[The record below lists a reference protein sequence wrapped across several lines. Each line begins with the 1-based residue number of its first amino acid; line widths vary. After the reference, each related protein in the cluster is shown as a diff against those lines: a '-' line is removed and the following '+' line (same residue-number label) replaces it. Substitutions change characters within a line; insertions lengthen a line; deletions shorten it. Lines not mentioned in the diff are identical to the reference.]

1 MVAPLRAL
9 YFPDELAYPFWKTF
23 NNIGDIP
30 MRHAL
35 SLLAAASLLAGPALA
50 QSTAAAPTAPM
61 HRTVEQAYPQ
71 LDWFFQ
77 KLVREKDK
85 ITIDGLSPFQA
96 HDKFLPGKI
105 ATGLADVLLHTP
117 KDDPRLAGMLR
128 DYADIADLTV
138 GMDND
143 TWGIYYY
150 IGALHKLK
158 QAGLLER
165 AVRPST
171 LAQLRKKLD
180 WRTFVRVPD
189 YELIKLPTNYYGVAF
204 SIARLR
210 MLMGW
215 EDQAASDVLLDKMLK
230 HYATY
235 SGTYGFSDET
245 DGEGRFDRYS
255 ILLAAEICERF
266 IETGLSV
273 TPELKALLR
282 KSADVA
288 LNSANADGSGFT
300 MGRSLGPYGETAML
314 EILSTAA
321 YLGVL
326 TPEEKEYAYA
336 YSSRIAGRYMNFWFD
351 PALHSVDMWGKGR
364 RTDTYR
370 GKHRILGE
378 NFSLLHQLISTD
390 EMWTRAGMKDAKP
403 RGDLAAWL
411 QAKRPAFALT
421 RFAGGDY
428 DRALATWRDGEHVFS
443 LSIINGG
450 QSQHA
455 NSPYYPLP
463 FSYGIVSGIADSGA
477 AHPQLLP
484 KFTLAD
490 GSELIATAWMKD
502 IQTTA
507 ADGGQ
512 RVSWRQDAL
521 TKLGK
526 NVPVKDDRI
535 RVDTVYTLRHGVITR
550 TDTYTPKAPLEV
562 TGLSLEFASFSEGAS
577 VQGNSVR
584 FKGGAVQGFEV
595 SGLQG
600 CEAAPVSGNDYAA
613 PYGPMR
619 TLVSCRSGA
628 FSMSKPLTV
637 SWTLRYQ

>member
-1 MVAPLRAL
+1 
-9 YFPDELAYPFWKTF
+9 
-23 NNIGDIP
+23 
-30 MRHAL
+30 MRPVLPVITMAVLAL
-35 SLLAAASLLAGPALA
+35 SHAAPALA
-50 QSTAAAPTAPM
+50 TQPL
-61 HRTVEQAYPQ
+61 HQTVEQAYPQ
-71 LDWFFQ
+71 LDYFFQ
-77 KLVREKDK
+77 ELVKERDG
-85 ITIDGLSPFQA
+85 ITIDGRAPFQS

-117 KDDPRLAGMLR
+117 ADDPRLPGMLR
-128 DYADIADLTV
+128 DYASIADLTV
-138 GMDND
+138 GMEND

-150 IGALHKLK
+150 IGALYKLK

-165 AVRPST
+165 AVRPAT
-171 LAQLRKKLD
+171 LDQLRKKLD
-180 WRTFVRVPD
+180 WRTFVRVPA
-189 YELIKLPTNYYGVAF
+189 YELIDLPTNYYGVAF

-210 MLMGW
+210 LLMGW
-215 EDQAASDVLLDKMLK
+215 EDAQASDVLLDRMLK
-230 HYATY
+230 HYADY

-245 DGEGRFDRYS
+245 DGQGRFDRYS

-266 IETGLSV
+266 IETGLTV

-288 LNSANADGSGFT
+288 LNAANADGSGFT

-336 YSSRIAGRYMNFWFD
+336 YSARIGERYMTFWYD

-390 EMWTRAGMKDAKP
+390 EMWNRAGMKNAVP
-403 RGDLAAWL
+403 RADLAAWL
-411 QAKRPAFALT
+411 ERARPAFSLT
-421 RFAGGDY
+421 RFAGGEY
-428 DRALATWRDGEHVFS
+428 DRALAIWRDGPHVFS
-443 LSIINGG
+443 LSMINGG
-450 QSQHA
+450 PSQHA

-484 KFTLAD
+484 KFRLAD
-490 GSELIATAWMKD
+490 GSELIATAFLKNIRTSD
-502 IQTTA
+502 I
-507 ADGGQ
+507 DGGH
-512 RVSWRQDAL
+512 RVTYRQDAL

-526 NVPVKDDRI
+526 NVPVKDTRI
-535 RVDTVYTLRHGVITR
+535 AVETEYTLRHGVITR
-550 TDTYTPKAPLEV
+550 TDTYTPAAPLDV
-562 TGLSLEFASFSEGAS
+562 AGVSLDFASFSSGAT
-577 VQGNSVR
+577 VDGNTIAFR
-584 FKGGAVQGFEV
+584 DGAVRTFAV
-595 SGLQG
+595 DGLASCSAADVTG
-600 CEAAPVSGNDYAA
+600 SEAYRA
-613 PYGPMR
+613 PYGPMATLATCR
-619 TLVSCRSGA
+619 TGA
-628 FSMSKPLTV
+628 FTFDKPLRIR
-637 SWTLRYQ
+637 WTIRYQ